1 MRLVQRSVSCLF
13 LALFL
18 TFLSWQA
25 VFASGEVIYSYDNH
39 HRLVA
44 AEYSNGLSVEYGY
57 DLTSNLVSQDTTTGN
72 PVSQNTTSPTP
83 HTANI
88 TSITSGKVPLLFT
101 FDGTSS
107 TARLARQPTQ
117 VSALLYPTGTP

>member
-57 DLTSNLVSQDTTTGN
+57 DLTSNLVAQSTTSGN
-72 PVSQNTTSPTP
+72 PVSQNPTSPTP
-83 HTANI
+83 QLLAKI
-88 TSITSGKVPLLFT
+88 TGKGVPLSST
-101 FDGTSS
+101 FDGASA
-107 TARLARQPTQ
+107 TAQLAKQPTR
-117 VSALLYPTGTP
+117 